1 MNKNKEIFIEILK
14 NYSKSAFTETS
25 RLKED
30 IKLDSLDLVELVM
43 ECEEKFGIEI
53 PEQNLYSVSTVEDI
67 LTLID
72 NLVSSD

>member
-1 MNKNKEIFIEILK
+1 MNNKEKFLNILTS
-14 NYSKSAFTETS
+14 YSKVPVSEDL

-53 PEQNLYSVSTVEDI
+53 PEQKLYKVSTVQDI
-67 LTLID
+67 MSLID
-72 NLVSSD
+72 ELVGSN

>member
-1 MNKNKEIFIEILK
+1 MSNKEKFLNIL
-14 NYSKSAFTETS
+14 NSYSKIPVTEDL

-53 PEQNLYSVSTVEDI
+53 PEKKLYKVSTVQDI
-67 LTLID
+67 MLLID
-72 NLVSSD
+72 DLVGSD

>member
-1 MNKNKEIFIEILK
+1 MNNKEKFLSIL
-14 NYSKSAFTETS
+14 NSYSKVPVSEDL

-53 PEQNLYSVSTVEDI
+53 PEQKLYKVSTVQDI
-67 LTLID
+67 MTLID
-72 NLVSSD
+72 ELVSSN

>member
-1 MNKNKEIFIEILK
+1 MNKNKELFIEILT
-14 NYSKSAFTETS
+14 NYSKTAFTESS

-53 PEQNLYSVSTVEDI
+53 PEQNLYSVSTVDDI
-67 LTLID
+67 LKLID
-72 NLVSSD
+72 SLVSTH